1 MKISRQVLNKYFAV
15 EKKILHHV
23 LHKCSTALAY
33 QITQYLHF
41 HINFQF
47 ASFQKLKN
55 NCRFIIQICT
65 KLELKAASD
74 SQSRG
79 SIDINLIQFDG
90 QIRPDPSDVKMTRLW
105 FLICFHLFLEAGR
118 QSCSFVDLIGW
129 LITLLRRRTLFLH
142 FWVFGPH
149 LHSWQLPSQA
159 PLQLSVLGSEN
170 HRDTG
175 GQSLSFVVQRC
186 SSLWTP
192 PLDSGNSRDA
202 LTMARR
208 AGGGGRLE
216 AARPV
221 AAATTWSW
229 ERGSYLPPLPPPHQ
243 HHHHRLYQSRKR
255 AGSKY

>member
-1 MKISRQVLNKYFAV
+1 MQFCRLDRVT
-15 EKKILHHV
+15 HHPPPPPHPFSS
-23 LHKCSTALAY
+23 LLSFWPPSPQLAAAL
-33 QITQYLHF
+33 T
-41 HINFQF
+41 
-47 ASFQKLKN
+47 S
-55 NCRFIIQICT
+55 
-65 KLELKAASD
+65 
-74 SQSRG
+74 
-79 SIDINLIQFDG
+79 
-90 QIRPDPSDVKMTRLW
+90 
-105 FLICFHLFLEAGR
+105 
-118 QSCSFVDLIGW
+118 
-129 LITLLRRRTLFLH
+129 
-142 FWVFGPH
+142 
-149 LHSWQLPSQA
+149 

-255 AGSKY
+255 AAAQSTKVRPTATSHGQQNN